1 MAKRNRGRGPKPGFG
16 PNWAEIVQAIVAAA
30 ALILGLWKG

>member
-1 MAKRNRGRGPKPGFG
+1 MARRNRGRGLGNG

-30 ALILGLWKG
+30 AFILGLWKG